1 MDGSLLL
8 SGSEDQT
15 ARVWHIYSRQCLRV
29 LNHRGNMNLLI
40 GLQSFLALRTPHYY
54 RHVNNTYSSCTP
66 RQKSYYTSLTKS
78 ISQCYWL
85 SRGGGYST
93 KFLTGGSAPRSNLLY
108 FYTHFCQ
115 KGYSFHISSI
125 DKWYPLD
132 IPSLEIHIAFK
143 CWKINLK
150 QERFLDF
157 FTAIKS
163 VRPFGLLTYQNDRF
177 PYPFTHFSKQRQY
190 HVMERRSVTSRYHGN
205 KISGS
210 QQ

>member
-40 GLQSFLALRTPHYY
+40 GLQSVLALLTITDTSIIPIAATPLGKK
-54 RHVNNTYSSCTP
+54 VIT
-66 RQKSYYTSLTKS
+66 LV
-78 ISQCYWL
+78 WL
-85 SRGGGYST
+85 NLSPSVTDSPGEWRYPT
-93 KFLTGGSAPRSNLLY
+93 KFFTGGSAARSNLLY

-115 KGYSFHISSI
+115 KGYSFHIPSI

-143 CWKINLK
+143 C
-150 QERFLDF
+150 
-157 FTAIKS
+157 
-163 VRPFGLLTYQNDRF
+163 
-177 PYPFTHFSKQRQY
+177 
-190 HVMERRSVTSRYHGN
+190 
-205 KISGS
+205 
-210 QQ
+210 

>member
-1 MDGSLLL
+1 MALFSCQALK
-8 SGSEDQT
+8 
-15 ARVWHIYSRQCLRV
+15 IKLRV
-29 LNHRGNMNLLI
+29 FGTFTADSVWGCWITEVIWTFWLGSSQFLLCGHLTITDTSIIPIAATPLRKKVITLVWLNL
-40 GLQSFLALRTPHYY
+40 
-54 RHVNNTYSSCTP
+54 SSSVTESP
-66 RQKSYYTSLTKS
+66 GEGRYLTK
-78 ISQCYWL
+78 
-85 SRGGGYST
+85 
-93 KFLTGGSAPRSNLLY
+93 FFTGGPAPRSNLLY
-108 FYTHFCQ
+108 FYIHFCQ
-115 KGYSFHISSI
+115 RRYSFHIPSI

-177 PYPFTHFSKQRQY
+177 PSPFTHFSKQRQY